1 MSARVWAVGDSV
13 RHATRP
19 EWGHGKIS
27 KAEAAVHEGRA
38 CQRLTINFE
47 RAGLKTL
54 STAFAELQ
62 PSSSA
67 PRLMPVPEH
76 DPLESDN
83 VPARSGRRGTKATNP
98 GTEFPASD
106 GEGSPV
112 TSAPSDVSDVFG
124 TKSESIGD
132 VLSRLP
138 DAATDPFR
146 TLEARLKATLALY
159 RFQPTGASLL
169 DWAASQTGLAD
180 PLSRLNRHELEA
192 QFQRFK
198 VRLDAHLASLARDAG
213 KADPGLLARLKADA
227 PSPAR
232 SALDRLNT
240 RR

>member
-1 MSARVWAVGDSV
+1 MSARLWTVGDSV

-62 PSSSA
+62 PSSAA
-67 PRLMPVPEH
+67 PRLAPIPER
-76 DPLESDN
+76 DSFDSDQ
-83 VPARSGRRGTKATNP
+83 PAPRTRGRATTNTDP

-112 TSAPSDVSDVFG
+112 TSATSDPGNVFVTQG
-124 TKSESIGD
+124 ESIGD

-146 TLEARLKATLALY
+146 TLEARLKSTLALY

-192 QFQRFK
+192 HFQRFK
-198 VRLDAHLASLARDAG
+198 VRLDAHLASLARDAS
-213 KADPGLLARLKADA
+213 KADPGLLARLKAEA
-227 PSPAR
+227 PSPVR